1 MMSRATGVIGCLL
14 GLGLLAAVLAPATS
28 AATPRRTWQA
38 AFGSG
43 KGVASISLGVDLTG
57 TASVALQAL
66 TPSTMVAVEIYAHSC
81 SAPKVVLRLPA
92 VSIGSGGQ
100 GSLLTALTKS
110 EGTAIWNASAAGAI
124 AIRVSAGMTA
134 RCATLTFPIVT
145 RVAISALHIDL
156 PVVLEPGHS
165 YPYCNVAMYV
175 PSFSQ
180 PAEAGPTML
189 YAHART
195 GMFLP
200 ILVASRVSNGA
211 SMVGMT
217 VQVWTSNDLRYVY
230 RVNRVWR
237 HRTTIPPGSPSVQQL
252 WLETSEGPYG
262 TVEKMFL
269 TATLISV
276 GAVSHEQ
283 AHPTPRVVVC
293 GHYG

>member
-1 MMSRATGVIGCLL
+1 MSRATGIIGCLL

-28 AATPRRTWQA
+28 AATPRRMWQA
-38 AFGSG
+38 VFGSG
-43 KGVASISLGVDLTG
+43 TGVATISLGLDLTG
-57 TASVALQAL
+57 AASVGQQSL
-66 TPSTMVAVEIYAHSC
+66 TPSTAFSVEIYSHTC
-81 SAPKVVLRLPA
+81 SAPKVVVRLPVLSTGTA
-92 VSIGSGGQ
+92 GL
-100 GSLLTALTKS
+100 GSLTTALTRS
-110 EGTAIWNASAAGAI
+110 QGSAIWAASAAGAI
-124 AIRVSAGMTA
+124 AIRVSAGATA
-134 RCATLTFPIVT
+134 RCATLTYPIAT
-145 RVAISALHIDL
+145 RVAISALNIDL
-156 PVVLEPGHS
+156 PVVLQPGHS
-165 YPYCNVAMYV
+165 FPYCNVAMYV

-200 ILVASRVSNGA
+200 ILTASTISNGA

-217 VQVWTSNDLRYVY
+217 IQVWTSNDLRYVY

-237 HRTTIPPGSPSVQQL
+237 HRTTVPPGSPAVQQL
-252 WLETSEGPYG
+252 WLETSEGPFG

-276 GAVSHEQ
+276 GAASHDQ
-283 AHPTPRVVVC
+283 SHPTPHRVVC